1 MLDFQTVETIFN
13 NLYSDVNGYTVSSQA
28 RNKLAFHDKAHTY
41 GEIKP
46 DSFYEIIGKA
56 NPQEDD
62 VFYDL
67 GSGTGKAV
75 ILAHLLCN
83 FKKCVGIEVLK
94 DLSNTAEGIQKRLES
109 ETKPHF
115 QDSLVGDI
123 EFLNADF
130 LRYDFSDADI
140 VFTHS
145 TCFYDELWAGLCRKF
160 ETLRPGTRIITVTKA
175 VQSEVVEQLHYGEY
189 QMGWGK
195 ATIYIYRRI

>member
-1 MLDFQTVETIFN
+1 MLEFQTVETIFN

-46 DSFYEIIGKA
+46 DSFYEIIKKA
-56 NPQEDD
+56 NPKDGE

-75 ILAHLLCN
+75 ILAHLLFS
-83 FKKCVGIEVLK
+83 FKKCIGIEVLK
-94 DLSNTAEGIQKRLES
+94 DVSETAEGIQKRLES
-109 ETKPHF
+109 V
-115 QDSLVGDI
+115 DSVIGTI
-123 EFLNADF
+123 EFINADF
-130 LRYDFSDADI
+130 LRHDFSDADI

-175 VQSEVVEQLHYGEY
+175 VRSEAVEQLHYGEY
-189 QMGWGK
+189 QMAWGK